1 MRRITLFLLFACL
14 SMYLYADKYKIL
26 FLNYPTLHING
37 KPAKVGDVFDDN
49 AIVRWSKERQAM
61 RVFNLDK
68 KKQILMV
75 AHVVDPKGNS
85 ISDILTAN
93 KHLSTH
99 RTSSQTPPTLLRM
112 LNTTF
117 EKQYDLMD
125 TITIVSP
132 ISLSEKKYFQASY
145 YYGDSRITKKL
156 SSNDREIYIDRSL
169 FNIDGK
175 QLIPRD
181 IEIDIDFID
190 ETNSTFAFVCS
201 GIEIYIIPEDIK

>member
-1 MRRITLFLLFACL
+1 MRRITIFLFFVCC
-14 SMYLYADKYKIL
+14 SVFLYADRYKIL
-26 FLNYPTLHING
+26 FMNYPTLHING
-37 KPAKVGDVFDDN
+37 KPAKVGDVFDDK

-75 AHVVDPKGNS
+75 AHTLNPKGNS
-85 ISDILTAN
+85 ITDILTAN

-99 RTSSQTPPTLLRM
+99 STSSQTPPSLLRM
-112 LNTTF
+112 LQHTF

-125 TITIVSP
+125 TIKINSP
-132 ISLSEKKYFQASY
+132 ISLSDKKYFQASY

-156 SSNDREIYIDRSL
+156 NSNGGEVYIDRSI

-175 QLIPRD
+175 QLEPRD
-181 IEIDIDFID
+181 VEIDIDFVD
-190 ETNSTFAFVCS
+190 ETDSTFAFVCS
-201 GIEIYIIPEDIK
+201 GIEIYIVPEIF

>member
-1 MRRITLFLLFACL
+1 M
-14 SMYLYADKYKIL
+14 
-26 FLNYPTLHING
+26 NYPTLHING
-37 KPAKVGDVFDDN
+37 KPAKVGDVFDDK

-75 AHVVDPKGNS
+75 AHTVNPKGNS
-85 ISDILTAN
+85 ITDILTAN

-99 RTSSQTPPTLLRM
+99 STSSQTPPSLLRM
-112 LNTTF
+112 LQHTF

-125 TITIVSP
+125 TIKINSP
-132 ISLSEKKYFQASY
+132 ISLSDKKYFQASY

-156 SSNDREIYIDRSL
+156 NSNGGEVYIDRSI

-175 QLIPRD
+175 QLEPRD
-181 IEIDIDFID
+181 VEIDIDFVD
-190 ETNSTFAFVCS
+190 ETDSTFAFVCS
-201 GIEIYIIPEDIK
+201 GIEIYIVPEIF

>member
-1 MRRITLFLLFACL
+1 MRRIAIFLFFACC
-14 SMYLYADKYKIL
+14 SVFLYADRYKIL
-26 FLNYPTLHING
+26 FMNYPTLHING
-37 KPAKVGDVFDDN
+37 KPAKVGDVFDDK

-75 AHVVDPKGNS
+75 AHTVNPKGNS
-85 ISDILTAN
+85 ITDILTAN

-99 RTSSQTPPTLLRM
+99 STSSQTPPSLLRM
-112 LNTTF
+112 LQHTF

-125 TITIVSP
+125 TIKINTP
-132 ISLSEKKYFQASY
+132 ISLSDKKYFQASY

-156 SSNDREIYIDRSL
+156 NSNGGEVYIDRSI

-175 QLIPRD
+175 QLEPRD
-181 IEIDIDFID
+181 VEIDIDFVD
-190 ETNSTFAFVCS
+190 ETDSTFAFVCS
-201 GIEIYIIPEDIK
+201 GIEIYIVPEIF